1 MLDKSFRKEFL
12 NAIKEKKL
20 TWSAFSF
27 GVY

>member
-1 MLDKSFRKEFL
+1 MLEKSFGKEFL
-12 NAIKEKKL
+12 NANKEKKL